1 MKYTEI
7 DGQRYEVQCCRDCPF
22 YNNGEFKMGL
32 YHSECK
38 HPRIAKRVESA
49 FFNGQFYLKGVNTH
63 DIVCPLREVGE

>member
-32 YHSECK
+32 YHSDCK
-38 HPRIAKRVESA
+38 HPLRAERVESE
-49 FFNGQFYLKGVNTH
+49 FFKGQLYLKGVDT
-63 DIVCPLREVGE
+63 DRIECPLRKVGE